1 LFGNLFGENAV
12 WWFYL
17 IGETLALTYIT
28 IMVMLISKK
37 RFFSLDSFIC
47 LPYDFGSKPEDTI
60 EFAIYDKAG
69 INAASSAASVF
80 CAQKGLTRRKC
91 MYTGLCIEE
100 MGNNIIEHGFEG
112 NGKNRIDIRL
122 VKKND
127 SMLIRIRDNC
137 KDFDPVK
144 YMKMNQ
150 EQIGDPGSHI
160 GIRMTLKMVKNVQYV
175 NSLGLNN
182 LTLEI

>member
-1 LFGNLFGENAV
+1 
-12 WWFYL
+12 
-17 IGETLALTYIT
+17 
-28 IMVMLISKK
+28 MH
-37 RFFSLDSFIC
+37 
-47 LPYDFGSKPEDTI
+47 
-60 EFAIYDKAG
+60 
-69 INAASSAASVF
+69 
-80 CAQKGLTRRKC
+80 
-91 MYTGLCIEE
+91 TGLCIEE